1 MASSSFVVTVETMST
16 TSAKQ
21 EERTYKVLWSVEDE
35 QWVATCDQ
43 FASLSW
49 FDDSPSAALD
59 GLLVLLLEIDLDIA
73 REKRQT
79 NLSK

>member
-1 MASSSFVVTVETMST
+1 MST

-49 FDDSPSAALD
+49 IDDSPSAALD